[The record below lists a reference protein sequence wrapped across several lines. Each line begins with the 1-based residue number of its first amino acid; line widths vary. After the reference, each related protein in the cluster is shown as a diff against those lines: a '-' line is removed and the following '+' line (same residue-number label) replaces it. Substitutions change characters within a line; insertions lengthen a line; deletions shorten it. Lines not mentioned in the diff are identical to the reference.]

1 MKGRLKM
8 PKKLDRHVELLRPV
22 LHIFCEG
29 SKTEPWYYK
38 QYINRFCRVP
48 SRIQI
53 EPTKENTPV
62 RLVKEALKR
71 KKEHP
76 NDLFWVVF
84 DRESEAE
91 CPESLHQ
98 QARQLAEANGISIAL
113 SNVCF
118 EVWLLLHRRQTCP
131 MCQSCGDLLSR
142 KEFKESFPDYK
153 KSEEIVFTPQQ
164 IGDARKRAVALNR
177 QTMAVAD
184 PSWTVPSKWN
194 PYTDAHKVLDA
205 IDAFR

>member
-1 MKGRLKM
+1 M
-8 PKKLDRHVELLRPV
+8 PKKLNRQVERIRPV

-48 SRIQI
+48 MRVQI
-53 EPTKENTPV
+53 EPTKETAPV
-62 RLVKEALKR
+62 RLLKEALKR

-91 CPESLHQ
+91 CPESSHQ
-98 QARQLAEANGISIAL
+98 QARQLAEANDISIAL

-142 KEFKESFPDYK
+142 KEFKEAFPDYK
-153 KSEEIVFTPQQ
+153 KSEEIAST
-164 IGDARKRAVALNR
+164 NR
-177 QTMAVAD
+177 
-184 PSWTVPSKWN
+184 
-194 PYTDAHKVLDA
+194 
-205 IDAFR
+205 

>member
-1 MKGRLKM
+1 M
-8 PKKLDRHVELLRPV
+8 PKKLNRQVERIRPV

-29 SKTEPWYYK
+29 SETEPWYYK

-62 RLVKEALKR
+62 RLVKEALKL
-71 KKEHP
+71 KMQQP

-142 KEFKESFPDYK
+142 KEFKEAFSDYK

-177 QTMAVAD
+177 QTMAVAA

-205 IDAFR
+205 IDAFA